1 MTELSTS
8 WEKTAASPKV
18 AGNSQRRR
26 FLLGGVAML
35 LAIGFLI
42 VNGTLSNA
50 QYFITV
56 DELFSRSELIGQNVR
71 VSGAVDGETIDYDAD
86 SLTIRFTMANI
97 PEQTDNLALTLHEAV
112 SDPSATR
119 IQVRAFGTDLGP
131 TEKEKT
137 SGDPSSA
144 VLR

>member
-1 MTELSTS
+1 
-8 WEKTAASPKV
+8 
-18 AGNSQRRR
+18 
-26 FLLGGVAML
+26 ML

-119 IQVRAFGTDLGP
+119 IQVVVENQPMPDLLQNEAQAIVTGSLGADGLFHADELLLKCP
-131 TEKEKT
+131 TRYEEALPNQV
-137 SGDPSSA
+137 DEA
-144 VLR
+144 NAE